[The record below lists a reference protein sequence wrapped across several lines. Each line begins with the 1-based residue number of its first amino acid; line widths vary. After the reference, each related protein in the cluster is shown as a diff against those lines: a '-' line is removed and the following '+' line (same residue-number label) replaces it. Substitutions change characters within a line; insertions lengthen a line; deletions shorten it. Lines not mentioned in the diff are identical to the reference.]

1 MRKSDMYIDY
11 GSGRGGRPPS
21 FGRILAIILVVV
33 LACGMGFGGYIA
45 AKYYS
50 GAMKEQDP
58 DAAASPTP
66 TSFAEGGDGEAD
78 LTGAAAE
85 TGIYGLWYSPKDEP
99 GEVESIYDNLDGEVW
114 MKDFVDTRTRVDSR
128 GIYLSAQKFNS
139 KLEDA
144 LKLIE
149 ATELNTV
156 VVDIKSDYGSISYQM
171 NSTIAKEAKAL

>member
-11 GSGRGGRPPS
+11 SSGRGGRPPS

-66 TSFAEGGDGEAD
+66 TSFAEAMGGDGEAD

-85 TGIYGLWYSPKDEP
+85 TGIYGLW
-99 GEVESIYDNLDGEVW
+99 
-114 MKDFVDTRTRVDSR
+114 
-128 GIYLSAQKFNS
+128 
-139 KLEDA
+139 
-144 LKLIE
+144 
-149 ATELNTV
+149 
-156 VVDIKSDYGSISYQM
+156 
-171 NSTIAKEAKAL
+171 